1 MLPHLT
7 DTRQLTRQWMEE
19 DIFPLADSLR
29 EERWPEKALQ
39 GRALYCL
46 FYEPSFLTRTTFE
59 RAMTL
64 LGGYVQFTED
74 ASQFFPV
81 RTVSYVEDTIRFL
94 ASLHFDVVVLRS
106 SQSGVL
112 SSAAEANV
120 LPIINGGSDTD
131 HPTQALLDLY
141 TLRQELGE
149 IDGIFLAVV
158 GRVNHR
164 NVNALLMSL
173 TQYRNVRVVVVPFSG
188 TVNHDVLEFCH
199 EGGVKVSV
207 ENSIS
212 SYTQELDAVYLNGAE
227 TAAHAQLLVD
237 RNMVKV
243 RIDEDLLRHL
253 RKDCVILYPTQRM
266 EPWILANADKRWAG
280 YRQAE
285 NGLYV
290 RMALLQDMLKGS

>member
-1 MLPHLT
+1 
-7 DTRQLTRQWMEE
+7 MEE
-19 DIFPLADSLR
+19 DIFPLAGSLR
-29 EERWPEKALQ
+29 EKGRPDNTLQ

-46 FYEPSFLTRTTFE
+46 FYEPSFLTRTSFE

-64 LGGYVQFTED
+64 LGGSVQFTED

-81 RTVSYVEDTIRFL
+81 RTASYVEDTIRFL

-112 SSAAEANV
+112 SSAAEANI

-141 TLRQELGE
+141 TLHQELGR
-149 IDGIFLAVV
+149 IDGINLAVV

-173 TQYRNVRVVVVPFSG
+173 TQYRDVRVVAVPFSG
-188 TVNHDVLEFCH
+188 TVNQDILEFCRQ
-199 EGGVKVSV
+199 GGVKISV
-207 ENSIS
+207 EDSIS
-212 SYTQELDAVYLNGAE
+212 RFAQELDAVYLNGTE
-227 TAAHAQLLVD
+227 TTAHAQLLVD

-243 RIDEDLLRHL
+243 PMDEDLLCNL
-253 RKDCVILYPTQRM
+253 RKDCVILYPMQRM
-266 EPWILANADKRWAG
+266 EPWILANSDRRWAG

-285 NGLYV
+285 NGLYI